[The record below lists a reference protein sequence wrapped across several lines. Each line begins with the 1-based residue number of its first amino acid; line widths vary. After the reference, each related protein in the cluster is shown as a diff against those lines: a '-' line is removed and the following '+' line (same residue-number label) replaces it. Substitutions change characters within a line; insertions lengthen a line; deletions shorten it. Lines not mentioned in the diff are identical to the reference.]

1 MPSSLYIV
9 SNRLPV
15 TVQVNN
21 RDFKVERSSGG
32 LASGLS
38 KVHAQRNSFWVGHSG
53 VFEGEA
59 HLKDVEDRLIEHRLI
74 TVPLAKEVYDEYY
87 NGMSNN
93 AIWPLF
99 HYFPASMKFSYRDWG
114 SYQKVN
120 ELFARKVL
128 EHAQDGDRIWVHD
141 YQLMLLPILLRES
154 GRDLR
159 IAYFHHIPFPSSEI
173 FRTLPKRGEILDGLT
188 GADYIGFHNYDYVR
202 HFLSSVQRVQGS
214 DVHLEEIHV
223 QNRLVKVEAHPLG
236 VDFEGIQKAARDI
249 EFHKRDGLLTFLG
262 IDRLDYTKGIVERL
276 TAFGVFLRQNPEYVG
291 KATFIQLSV
300 PSRTNIQSYEH
311 LRSSVEKLVGQLN
324 GEFALPGYT
333 PIQYMHRSLPFAEV
347 LALYRQAGVAVVTP
361 LRDGLNLVCKEY
373 VASRVEED
381 GVLIISEF
389 AGAAAEMGE
398 ALMVNPY
405 DIQSVAATM
414 RMALEMPV
422 EEQRRRMSILR
433 ERARERH
440 NLMWADAFLDSWKKH
455 VEHSKPLSAKLIGAT
470 RQEMIRQLTSGKR
483 TFIFLD
489 NDGTLIPIAARP
501 EMAIP
506 QKGLRDFLK
515 GFENLPNAEV
525 TIVTGR
531 PRRYLDQYFADLPVN
546 LVAEHGAFIR
556 HRDDSDWQLQMGME
570 EFEDLKPDILRL
582 LRMYTRFVPGSHI
595 EQKESCIVWHYRQA
609 EMEFARA
616 QARELYQSLQ
626 DLLGKTS
633 LSVYH
638 GKRTVEIRQ
647 VFTNK
652 GFAVE
657 QILSARGW
665 DHEPFSTFG
674 DDVTDEDMHRVHA
687 EENLSVHVG
696 KANVYARFFVE
707 NPVDLFNLLQ
717 EIQDSLRCQLRH

>member
-1 MPSSLYIV
+1 VSNSLYIV
-9 SNRLPV
+9 SNRLPI
-15 TVQVNN
+15 TVRV
-21 RDFKVERSSGG
+21 DKHGIKVERSSGG

-38 KVHAQRNSFWVGHSG
+38 KVHAQGNSFWIGHSG

-59 HLKDVEDRLIEHRLI
+59 ALQEVEDRLIKDRLI
-74 TVPLAKEVYDEYY
+74 TVPLAKEVYDAYY

-99 HYFPASMKFSYRDWG
+99 HYFPASMKFSYTDWR
-114 SYQKVN
+114 SYQTVN
-120 ELFARKVL
+120 ELFAKKVL

-141 YQLMLLPILLRES
+141 YQLMLLPNLLRES

-173 FRTLPKRGEILDGLT
+173 FRTLPRREEILDGLT

-214 DVHLEEIHV
+214 DVHLEEIHM
-223 QNRLVKVEAHPLG
+223 QDRLVKVEAHPLG
-236 VDFEGIQKAARDI
+236 VDFEGIQKTARAI
-249 EFHKRDGLLTFLG
+249 GIQRHDGLRTLLG

-276 TAFGVFLRQNPEYVG
+276 TAFGQFLEQNPEYVG

-300 PSRTNIQSYEH
+300 PSRTNIQSYEN
-311 LRSSVEKLVGQLN
+311 LRSAVEKLVGQLN
-324 GEFALPGYT
+324 GEFARPGYA
-333 PIQYMHRSLPFAEV
+333 PIQYMHRSLPFEEV
-347 LALYRQAGVAVVTP
+347 LALYRQADVAVVTP

-373 VASRVEED
+373 IAARVEGD

-389 AGAAAEMGE
+389 AGAATEMGE

-414 RMALEMPV
+414 RMALEMPA
-422 EEQRRRMSILR
+422 EEQKRRMSLLR
-433 ERARERH
+433 ERVRERH
-440 NLMWADAFLDSWKKH
+440 NLLWADAFLDSWNQY
-455 VEHSKPLSAKLIGAT
+455 VEHGQPHSAKLIGAT
-470 RQEMIRQLTSGKR
+470 RREMIRRLSSGER
-483 TFIFLD
+483 MFIFLD
-489 NDGTLIPIAARP
+489 NDGTLVPIAARP

-506 QKGLRDFLK
+506 QERLRECLR
-515 GFENLPNAEV
+515 GFEDLGNAEV

-531 PRRYLDQYFADLPVN
+531 PRSYLDQYFAELPVN

-556 HRDDSDWQLQMGME
+556 QRNDPEWRLQMGVE
-570 EFEDLKPDILRL
+570 ELEELKPDILRL

-595 EQKESCIVWHYRQA
+595 EQKETCIVWHYRQA
-609 EMEFARA
+609 ELQFARA

-638 GKRTVEIRQ
+638 GKKTVEIRQ

-652 GFAVE
+652 GYAVE
-657 QILSARGW
+657 QILAARGW

-696 KANVYARFFVE
+696 KANVYAKYFVE
-707 NPVDLFNLLQ
+707 NPDDLFKLLQ
-717 EIQDSLRCQLRH
+717 EIQESLRGKLRH